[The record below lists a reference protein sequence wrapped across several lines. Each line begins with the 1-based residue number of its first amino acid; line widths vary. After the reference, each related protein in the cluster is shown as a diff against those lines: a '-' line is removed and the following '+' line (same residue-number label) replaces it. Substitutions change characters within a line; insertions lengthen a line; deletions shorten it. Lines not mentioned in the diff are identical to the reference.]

1 MKPIGVGREPYMYV
15 LALVLMSGCVTT
27 EASLWQAATRGDLGR
42 VTALLAQGHSAQAAD
57 ERGVTPLFLAAQQG
71 HRQVVALLLN
81 HGASAI
87 QPRHDGVTPLVV
99 AIQGG
104 HTEIVSLMLASGV
117 DVNARTSQIAGAT
130 LLHVAAHR
138 GDQEIVALLLKQGG
152 NKFARMTSGERPVDL
167 ARQQG
172 HTALIPLLEP

>member
-1 MKPIGVGREPYMYV
+1 
-15 LALVLMSGCVTT
+15 
-27 EASLWQAATRGDLGR
+27 
-42 VTALLAQGHSAQAAD
+42 
-57 ERGVTPLFLAAQQG
+57 LFLATQQG
-71 HRQVVALLLN
+71 HRQVVALLLS

-138 GDQEIVALLLKQGG
+138 GDQEIVSLLLKQGG